1 MAIQN
6 DILSST
12 ARARSK
18 KAVDSLFKTVPLLDH
33 IKGAG
38 GVEIINGGQR
48 ITRAA
53 ILAEHSNIT
62 QLATGYEAV
71 SSSVADVLR
80 SPEYEWCDFVAPIV
94 ITKKEELSNKGERA
108 VISIADSRMKS
119 VLGMLKREWE
129 LQAVRGSST
138 VLTDMQTLNGI
149 NGTGAP
155 TGGDATG
162 WLEETAFGAQAN
174 VVGSLSKATYA
185 TSNWQN
191 QTFDVNFGGG
201 GATGFANLGLQGM
214 TELMIQTQ
222 IYAPEGTVDL
232 ILASPTSYRL
242 YKSVLQAQE
251 RYMPKETV
259 LDGGRLALAF
269 NGALMY
275 VENNLGF
282 AASAAGGAD
291 TPSMYF
297 LNSNS
302 MKVVFDSEANFSM
315 SDFEHKSGYAAR
327 EAQVFVRT
335 QLVADHLASLG
346 VLTNAEG

>member
-18 KAVDSLFKTVPLLDH
+18 KALDNLFETVPLLDH
-33 IKGAG
+33 IQKAG

-48 ITRAA
+48 ITRSA

-80 SPEYEWCDFVAPIV
+80 SPEFEWCDFVAPIV

-108 VISIADSRMKS
+108 VISIADARMKS

-129 LQAVRGSST
+129 LQAIRGTST
-138 VLTDMQTLNGI
+138 VLTEMETLNGI
-149 NGTGAP
+149 DNT
-155 TGGDATG
+155 TG
-162 WLEETAFGAQAN
+162 WLEEDAFGSQTN
-174 VVGSLSKATYA
+174 TVGGLSKTTYA
-185 TSNWQN
+185 SSNWQN
-191 QTFDVNFGGG
+191 QSFDVASNFS
-201 GATGFANLGLQGM
+201 ANGLGGM

-275 VENNLGF
+275 VENNLGTGT
-282 AASAAGGAD
+282 AAN
-291 TPSMYF
+291 PSMYF
-297 LNSNS
+297 LNSKS

-327 EAQVFVRT
+327 EAQMFVRT

-346 VLTNAEG
+346 LLYDAEA

>member
-18 KAVDSLFKTVPLLDH
+18 KALDNLFQTVPLLDH
-33 IKGAG
+33 IKKAG
-38 GVEIINGGQR
+38 GVEVINGGQR

-94 ITKKEELSNKGERA
+94 ITKKEELSNRGENA

-119 VLGMLKREWE
+119 VIGMLKREWE
-129 LQAVRGSST
+129 LQTIRGTST
-138 VLTDMQTLNGI
+138 VLTELGSLNGV
-149 NGTGAP
+149 NT
-155 TGGDATG
+155 ATG
-162 WLEETAFGAQAN
+162 WLEDGLFGVAGATGQQN
-174 VVGSLSKATYA
+174 VVGGLDKQTYR
-185 TSNWQN
+185 TSNWNN
-191 QTFDVNFGGG
+191 QSYDVSTGG
-201 GATGFANLGLQGM
+201 GANDFAANGLNGM
-214 TELMIQTQ
+214 AELMLQTQ
-222 IYAPEGTVDL
+222 IYAPEGHVDL

-242 YKSVLQAQE
+242 YKNTLQAQE
-251 RYMPKETV
+251 RYLPKETI
-259 LDGGRLALAF
+259 LDAGRLALAY

-275 VENNLGF
+275 VENNLGN
-282 AASAAGGAD
+282 AVGAN

-297 LNSNS
+297 LNTKS
-302 MKVVFDSEANFSM
+302 MKVVFDSDANFSM
-315 SDFEHKSGYAAR
+315 TDFEHKSGFAAR
-327 EAQVFVRT
+327 EAQMFVRT
-335 QLVADHLASLG
+335 QIVADHLASLG
-346 VLTNAEG
+346 VLIDAEA

>member
-18 KAVDSLFKTVPLLDH
+18 KALDNLFQTVPLLDH
-33 IKGAG
+33 IKKAG

-94 ITKKEELSNKGERA
+94 ITKKEELSNRGENA

-119 VLGMLKREWE
+119 VIGMLKREWE
-129 LQAVRGSST
+129 LQTIRGTST
-138 VLTDMQTLNGI
+138 VLTELGSLNGV
-149 NGTGAP
+149 NT
-155 TGGDATG
+155 ATG
-162 WLEETAFGAQAN
+162 WLEELAFGAQGN
-174 VVGSLSKATYA
+174 TVGGLSKTTYA
-185 TSNWQN
+185 SSNWNN
-191 QTFDVNFGGG
+191 QVYDVSTGG
-201 GATGFANLGLQGM
+201 GANDFAANGLNGM
-214 TELMIQTQ
+214 AELMLQTQ
-222 IYAPEGTVDL
+222 IYAPEGSVDL

-242 YKSVLQAQE
+242 YKNTLQAQE
-251 RYMPKETV
+251 RYMPKETI
-259 LDGGRLALAF
+259 LDAGRLALAY

-275 VENNLGF
+275 VENNLGN
-282 AASAAGGAD
+282 AVGAN

-297 LNSNS
+297 LNTKS
-302 MKVVFDSEANFSM
+302 MKVVFDSDANFSM
-315 SDFEHKSGYAAR
+315 TDFEHKSGFAAR
-327 EAQVFVRT
+327 EAQMFVRT
-335 QLVADHLASLG
+335 QIVADHLASLG
-346 VLTNAEG
+346 LLVDAEA

>member
-18 KAVDSLFKTVPLLDH
+18 KALDNLFQTVPLLDH
-33 IKGAG
+33 IKKAG

-62 QLATGYEAV
+62 QLSTGYEAV

-80 SPEYEWCDFVAPIV
+80 SPEFEFCDFVAPIV
-94 ITKKEELSNKGERA
+94 ITKKEELSNRGENA

-129 LQAVRGSST
+129 LQTIRGTST
-138 VLTDMQTLNGI
+138 TLTELQSLNGV
-149 NGTGAP
+149 NT
-155 TGGDATG
+155 ATG
-162 WLEETAFGAQAN
+162 WLEEGAFGTGQAN
-174 VVGSLSKATYA
+174 TVGGLSKTTYA
-185 TSNWQN
+185 SSNWNN
-191 QTFDVNFGGG
+191 QSFDVSNG
-201 GATGFANLGLQGM
+201 GASDFANNGLNGM
-214 TELMIQTQ
+214 AELMLQTQ
-222 IYAPEGTVDL
+222 IYAPEGSVDL

-242 YKSVLQAQE
+242 YKNTLQAQE

-259 LDGGRLALAF
+259 LDAGRLALAY

-275 VENNLGF
+275 VENNLGH
-282 AASAAGGAD
+282 AVGAD

-297 LNSNS
+297 LNTKS
-302 MKVVFDSEANFSM
+302 MKVVFDSEANFEM
-315 SDFEHKSGYAAR
+315 TDFEHKSGFAAR
-327 EAQVFVRT
+327 EAHMFVRT

-346 VLTNAEG
+346 LLYDAEA

>member
-18 KAVDSLFKTVPLLDH
+18 KALDNLFETVPLLDH
-33 IKGAG
+33 IQKAG

-48 ITRAA
+48 ITRSA

-80 SPEYEWCDFVAPIV
+80 SPEFEWCDFVAPIV

-108 VISIADSRMKS
+108 VISIADARMKS

-129 LQAVRGSST
+129 LQAIRGTST
-138 VLTDMQTLNGI
+138 VLTEMETLNGI
-149 NGTGAP
+149 DNT
-155 TGGDATG
+155 TG
-162 WLEETAFGAQAN
+162 WLEENAFGSQTN
-174 VVGSLSKATYA
+174 TVGGLSKTTYA
-185 TSNWQN
+185 SSNWQN
-191 QTFDVNFGGG
+191 QSFDVASNFS
-201 GATGFANLGLQGM
+201 ANGLGGM

-275 VENNLGF
+275 VENNLGTGT
-282 AASAAGGAD
+282 AAN
-291 TPSMYF
+291 PSMYF
-297 LNSNS
+297 LNSKS

-327 EAQVFVRT
+327 EAQMFVRT

-346 VLTNAEG
+346 LLYDAEA

>member
-18 KAVDSLFKTVPLLDH
+18 KALDNLFQTVPLLDH
-33 IKGAG
+33 IKKAG
-38 GVEIINGGQR
+38 GVEVINGGQR

-94 ITKKEELSNKGERA
+94 ITKKEELSNRGENA

-119 VLGMLKREWE
+119 VIGMLKREWE
-129 LQAVRGSST
+129 LQTIRGTST
-138 VLTDMQTLNGI
+138 VLTELGTLNGV
-149 NGTGAP
+149 NS
-155 TGGDATG
+155 TGGGGGGNALG
-162 WLEETAFGAQAN
+162 FLEELAFGTQQN
-174 VVGSLSKATYA
+174 TVGGLSKATFA

-191 QTFDVNFGGG
+191 QAFDVSAGGG
-201 GATGFANLGLQGM
+201 TFATQGLNGM
-214 TELMIQTQ
+214 AELMLQTQ
-222 IYAPEGTVDL
+222 IYAPEGSVDL

-242 YKSVLQAQE
+242 YKNTLQAQE

-259 LDGGRLALAF
+259 LDAGRLALAY

-275 VENNLGF
+275 VENNLGN
-282 AASAAGGAD
+282 AVNAN

-297 LNSNS
+297 LNTKT
-302 MKVVFDSEANFSM
+302 MKVVFDSDANFSM
-315 SDFEHKSGYAAR
+315 TDFEHKSGFAAR
-327 EAQVFVRT
+327 EAQMFVRT
-335 QLVADHLASLG
+335 QIVADHLASLG
-346 VLTNAEG
+346 LLVDAEA

>member
-18 KAVDSLFKTVPLLDH
+18 KALDNLFETVPLLDH
-33 IKGAG
+33 IQKAG

-48 ITRAA
+48 ITRSA

-80 SPEYEWCDFVAPIV
+80 SPEFEWCDFVAPIV

-108 VISIADSRMKS
+108 VISIADARMKS

-129 LQAVRGSST
+129 LQAIRGTST
-138 VLTDMQTLNGI
+138 VLTEMETLNGI
-149 NGTGAP
+149 DNT
-155 TGGDATG
+155 TG
-162 WLEETAFGAQAN
+162 WLEEDTFGSQTN
-174 VVGSLSKATYA
+174 TVGGLGKDTYA
-185 TSNWQN
+185 SSNWQN
-191 QTFDVNFGGG
+191 QSFDVNGN
-201 GATGFANLGLQGM
+201 FADNGLGGM

-242 YKSVLQAQE
+242 YKSVLQGQE

-275 VENNLGF
+275 VENNLGTGT
-282 AASAAGGAD
+282 AAN
-291 TPSMYF
+291 PSMYF
-297 LNSNS
+297 LNSKS

-327 EAQVFVRT
+327 EAQMFVRT

-346 VLTNAEG
+346 LLYDAEA

>member
-18 KAVDSLFKTVPLLDH
+18 KALDNLFQTVPLLDH
-33 IKGAG
+33 IKKAG
-38 GVEIINGGQR
+38 GVEVINGGQR

-94 ITKKEELSNKGERA
+94 ITKKEELSNRGENA

-119 VLGMLKREWE
+119 VIGMLKREWE
-129 LQAVRGSST
+129 LQTIRGTST
-138 VLTDMQTLNGI
+138 VLTELGSLNGV
-149 NGTGAP
+149 NT
-155 TGGDATG
+155 ATG
-162 WLEETAFGAQAN
+162 WLEELAFGAQGN
-174 VVGSLSKATYA
+174 TVGGLSKATYA

-191 QTFDVNFGGG
+191 QMFDVSAGGLNFG
-201 GATGFANLGLQGM
+201 NNGLNGM
-214 TELMIQTQ
+214 AELMLQTQ
-222 IYAPEGTVDL
+222 IYSPEGSVDL

-242 YKSVLQAQE
+242 YKNTLQLNE

-259 LDGGRLALAF
+259 LDAGRLALAY

-275 VENNLGF
+275 VENNLGN
-282 AASAAGGAD
+282 AVGAN

-297 LNSNS
+297 LNTQT
-302 MKVVFDSEANFSM
+302 MKVVFDSDANFSM
-315 SDFEHKSGYAAR
+315 TDFEHKSGFAAR
-327 EAQVFVRT
+327 EAQMFVRT
-335 QLVADHLASLG
+335 QIVADHLASLG
-346 VLTNAEG
+346 LLVDAEA

>member
-18 KAVDSLFKTVPLLDH
+18 KALDNLFETVPLLDH
-33 IKGAG
+33 IQKAG

-48 ITRAA
+48 ITRSA

-80 SPEYEWCDFVAPIV
+80 SPEFEWCDFVAPIV

-108 VISIADSRMKS
+108 VISIADARMKS

-129 LQAVRGSST
+129 LQAIRGTST
-138 VLTDMQTLNGI
+138 VLTEMETLNGI
-149 NGTGAP
+149 DNT
-155 TGGDATG
+155 TG
-162 WLEETAFGAQAN
+162 WLEEDAFGSQTN
-174 VVGSLSKATYA
+174 TVGGLGKNTYA
-185 TSNWQN
+185 SSNWQN
-191 QTFDVNFGGG
+191 QSFDVASNFS
-201 GATGFANLGLQGM
+201 ANGLGGM

-242 YKSVLQAQE
+242 YKSVLQQNE

-275 VENNLGF
+275 VENNLGTGT
-282 AASAAGGAD
+282 AAN
-291 TPSMYF
+291 PSMYF
-297 LNSNS
+297 LNSKS

-327 EAQVFVRT
+327 EAQMFVRT

-346 VLTNAEG
+346 LLYDAEA

>member
-18 KAVDSLFKTVPLLDH
+18 KALDNLFQTVPLLDH
-33 IKGAG
+33 IKKAG

-62 QLATGYEAV
+62 QLSTGYEAV

-80 SPEYEWCDFVAPIV
+80 SPEFEFCDFVAPIV
-94 ITKKEELSNKGERA
+94 ITKKEELSNRGENA

-129 LQAVRGSST
+129 LQTIRGTST
-138 VLTDMQTLNGI
+138 TLTELQSLNGVD
-149 NGTGAP
+149 T
-155 TGGDATG
+155 ATG
-162 WLEETAFGAQAN
+162 WLEEGTFGAAGAGGQGN
-174 VVGSLSKATYA
+174 TVGGLGKQTYR
-185 TSNWQN
+185 TSNWNN
-191 QTFDVNFGGG
+191 QSFDVSNG
-201 GATGFANLGLQGM
+201 GASNFAGNGLNGM
-214 TELMIQTQ
+214 AELMLQTQ
-222 IYAPEGTVDL
+222 IYAPEGSVDL

-242 YKSVLQAQE
+242 YKNTLQAQE

-259 LDGGRLALAF
+259 LDAGRLALAY

-275 VENNLGF
+275 VENNLGN
-282 AASAAGGAD
+282 ASGGH

-297 LNSNS
+297 LNTKS
-302 MKVVFDSEANFSM
+302 MKVVFDSEANFEM
-315 SDFEHKSGYAAR
+315 TDFEHKSGFAAR
-327 EAQVFVRT
+327 EAHMFVRT

-346 VLTNAEG
+346 LLYDAEA

>member
-18 KAVDSLFKTVPLLDH
+18 KALDNLFETVPLLDH
-33 IKGAG
+33 IQKAG

-48 ITRAA
+48 ITRSA

-80 SPEYEWCDFVAPIV
+80 SPEFEWCDFVAPIV

-108 VISIADSRMKS
+108 VISIADARMKS

-129 LQAVRGSST
+129 LQAIRGTST
-138 VLTDMQTLNGI
+138 VLTEMETLNGI
-149 NGTGAP
+149 DNT
-155 TGGDATG
+155 TG
-162 WLEETAFGAQAN
+162 WLEEDAFGSQTN
-174 VVGSLSKATYA
+174 TVGGLSKTTYA
-185 TSNWQN
+185 SSNWQN
-191 QTFDVNFGGG
+191 QSFDVNSNFS
-201 GATGFANLGLQGM
+201 ANGLGGM

-275 VENNLGF
+275 VENNLGTGT
-282 AASAAGGAD
+282 AAN
-291 TPSMYF
+291 PSMYF
-297 LNSNS
+297 LNSKS

-327 EAQVFVRT
+327 EAQMFVRT

-346 VLTNAEG
+346 LLYDAEA

>member
-18 KAVDSLFKTVPLLDH
+18 KALDNLFQTVPLLDH
-33 IKGAG
+33 IKKAG

-62 QLATGYEAV
+62 QLSTGYEAV

-80 SPEYEWCDFVAPIV
+80 SPEFEFCDFVAPIV
-94 ITKKEELSNKGERA
+94 ITKKEELSNRGENA

-129 LQAVRGSST
+129 LQTIRGTST
-138 VLTDMQTLNGI
+138 TLTELQSLNGVD
-149 NGTGAP
+149 T
-155 TGGDATG
+155 ATG
-162 WLEETAFGAQAN
+162 WLEEGAFGTGQAN
-174 VVGSLSKATYA
+174 TVGGLSKTTYA
-185 TSNWQN
+185 SSNWNN
-191 QTFDVNFGGG
+191 QSFDVSNGGVSD
-201 GATGFANLGLQGM
+201 FSNNGLNGM
-214 TELMIQTQ
+214 AELMLQTQ
-222 IYAPEGTVDL
+222 IYAPEGSVDL

-242 YKSVLQAQE
+242 YKNTLQANE

-259 LDGGRLALAF
+259 LDAGRLALAY

-275 VENNLGF
+275 VENNLGN
-282 AASAAGGAD
+282 ASGAH

-297 LNSNS
+297 LNTKS
-302 MKVVFDSEANFSM
+302 MKVVFDSEANFEM
-315 SDFEHKSGYAAR
+315 TDFEHKSGFAAR
-327 EAQVFVRT
+327 EAHMFVRT

-346 VLTNAEG
+346 LLYDAEA

>member
-18 KAVDSLFKTVPLLDH
+18 KALDNLFQTVPLLDH
-33 IKGAG
+33 IKKAG

-62 QLATGYEAV
+62 QLSTGYEAV

-80 SPEYEWCDFVAPIV
+80 SPEFEFCDFVAPIV
-94 ITKKEELSNKGERA
+94 ITKKEELSNRGENA

-129 LQAVRGSST
+129 LQTIRGTSAT
-138 VLTDMQTLNGI
+138 LTELQSLNGV
-149 NGTGAP
+149 NT
-155 TGGDATG
+155 ATG
-162 WLEETAFGAQAN
+162 WLEEGAFGTGQAN
-174 VVGSLSKATYA
+174 TVGGLSKTTYA
-185 TSNWQN
+185 SSNWNN
-191 QTFDVNFGGG
+191 QSFDVSAGGG
-201 GATGFANLGLQGM
+201 TFATNGLNGM
-214 TELMIQTQ
+214 AELMLQTQ
-222 IYAPEGTVDL
+222 IYAPEGSVDL

-242 YKSVLQAQE
+242 YKNTLQAQE
-251 RYMPKETV
+251 RYMPKETI
-259 LDGGRLALAF
+259 LDAGRLALAY

-275 VENNLGF
+275 VENNLGH
-282 AASAAGGAD
+282 AVGAN

-297 LNSNS
+297 LNTKS
-302 MKVVFDSEANFSM
+302 MKVVFDSDANFEM
-315 SDFEHKSGYAAR
+315 TDFEHKSGFAAR
-327 EAQVFVRT
+327 EAHMFVRT

-346 VLTNAEG
+346 LLVDAEA

>member
-18 KAVDSLFKTVPLLDH
+18 KALDNLFETVPLLDH
-33 IKGAG
+33 IQKAG

-48 ITRAA
+48 ITRSA

-80 SPEYEWCDFVAPIV
+80 SPEFEWCDFVAPIV

-108 VISIADSRMKS
+108 VISIADARMKS

-129 LQAVRGSST
+129 LQAIRGTST
-138 VLTDMQTLNGI
+138 VLTEMETLNGI
-149 NGTGAP
+149 DNT
-155 TGGDATG
+155 TG
-162 WLEETAFGAQAN
+162 WLEEDPFGSQTN
-174 VVGSLSKATYA
+174 TVGGLGKNTYA
-185 TSNWQN
+185 SSNWQN
-191 QTFDVNFGGG
+191 QSFDVNSNFS
-201 GATGFANLGLQGM
+201 ANGLGGM

-242 YKSVLQAQE
+242 YKSVLQQNE

-275 VENNLGF
+275 VENNLGTGT
-282 AASAAGGAD
+282 AAN
-291 TPSMYF
+291 PSMYF
-297 LNSNS
+297 LNSKS

-327 EAQVFVRT
+327 EAQMFVRT

-346 VLTNAEG
+346 LLYDAEA

>member
-18 KAVDSLFKTVPLLDH
+18 KALDNLFQTVPLLDH
-33 IKGAG
+33 IKKAG
-38 GVEIINGGQR
+38 GVEVINGGQR

-94 ITKKEELSNKGERA
+94 ITKKEELSNRGENA
-108 VISIADSRMKS
+108 IISIADSRMKS
-119 VLGMLKREWE
+119 VIGMLKREWE
-129 LQAVRGSST
+129 LQTIRGTST
-138 VLTDMQTLNGI
+138 VLTELGSLNGS
-149 NGTGAP
+149 NV
-155 TGGDATG
+155 ATG
-162 WLEETAFGAQAN
+162 WLQNAAFGAQTTN
-174 VVGSLSKATYA
+174 IVGGLNKGTYA

-191 QTFDVNFGGG
+191 QSFDVSNG
-201 GATGFANLGLQGM
+201 GASNFAGNGLNGM
-214 TELMIQTQ
+214 AELMLQTQ
-222 IYAPEGTVDL
+222 IFAPEGSVDL
-232 ILASPTSYRL
+232 ILASPTSYRR
-242 YKSVLQAQE
+242 YKNTLQAQE

-259 LDGGRLALAF
+259 LDAGRLALAY

-275 VENNLGF
+275 VENNLGNLV
-282 AASAAGGAD
+282 GGGI

-297 LNSNS
+297 LNTKS
-302 MKVVFDSEANFSM
+302 MKVVFDSDANFSM
-315 SDFEHKSGYAAR
+315 TDFEHKSGFAAR
-327 EAQVFVRT
+327 EAQMFVRT
-335 QLVADHLASLG
+335 QIVADHLASLG
-346 VLTNAEG
+346 LLFNAEL

>member
-18 KAVDSLFKTVPLLDH
+18 KALDNLFQTVPLLDH
-33 IKGAG
+33 IKKAG

-62 QLATGYEAV
+62 QLSSGYEAV

-94 ITKKEELSNKGERA
+94 ITKKEELSNRGENA

-119 VLGMLKREWE
+119 VIGMLKREWE
-129 LQAVRGSST
+129 LQTIRGTST
-138 VLTDMQTLNGI
+138 VLTELGSLNGV
-149 NGTGAP
+149 NT
-155 TGGDATG
+155 ATG
-162 WLEETAFGAQAN
+162 WLEELAFGAQTN
-174 VVGSLSKATYA
+174 TVGGLSKATYA
-185 TSNWQN
+185 SSNWNN
-191 QTFDVNFGGG
+191 QTFDVSGGG
-201 GATGFANLGLQGM
+201 GTFATQGLNGM
-214 TELMIQTQ
+214 AELMLQTQ
-222 IYAPEGTVDL
+222 IYAPEGSVDL

-242 YKSVLQAQE
+242 YKNTLQAQE

-259 LDGGRLALAF
+259 LDAGRLALAY

-275 VENNLGF
+275 VENNLGN
-282 AASAAGGAD
+282 AVGAN
-291 TPSMYF
+291 TPSMMF
-297 LNSNS
+297 LNSKS
-302 MKVVFDSEANFSM
+302 MKVVFDSDANFSM
-315 SDFEHKSGYAAR
+315 TDFENKSGYAAR
-327 EAQVFVRT
+327 EAHMFVRT
-335 QLVADHLASLG
+335 QIVADHLASLG
-346 VLTNAEG
+346 LLVDAEA

>member
-18 KAVDSLFKTVPLLDH
+18 KALDNLFETVPLLDH
-33 IKGAG
+33 IQKAG

-80 SPEYEWCDFVAPIV
+80 SPEFEWCDFVAPIV

-108 VISIADSRMKS
+108 VISIADARMKS

-129 LQAVRGSST
+129 LQAVRGNSA
-138 VLTDMQTLNGI
+138 VLTEMQSLNGV

-155 TGGDATG
+155 GGGNNIG
-162 WLEETAFGAQAN
+162 WLEETAFGTQGN
-174 VVGSLSKATYA
+174 IVGGLSKATYA
-185 TSNWQN
+185 ASNWNN
-191 QTFDVNFGGG
+191 QSFDVQAGG
-201 GATGFANLGLQGM
+201 GAGTGFANLGLQGM

-232 ILASPTSYRL
+232 ILASPASYRL
-242 YKSVLQAQE
+242 YKSVLQQNE

-282 AASAAGGAD
+282 ASSGAGGAD

-297 LNSNS
+297 LNSKS

-327 EAQVFVRT
+327 EAQMFVRT

-346 VLTNAEG
+346 VLTNAEA

>member
-18 KAVDSLFKTVPLLDH
+18 KALDNLFETVPLLDH
-33 IKGAG
+33 IQKAG

-48 ITRAA
+48 ITRSA

-80 SPEYEWCDFVAPIV
+80 SPEFEWCDFVAPIV

-108 VISIADSRMKS
+108 VISIADARMKS

-129 LQAVRGSST
+129 LQAIRGTST
-138 VLTDMQTLNGI
+138 VLTEMETLNGI
-149 NGTGAP
+149 DNT
-155 TGGDATG
+155 TG
-162 WLEETAFGAQAN
+162 WLEEDAFGSQTN
-174 VVGSLSKATYA
+174 TVGGLGKNTYA
-185 TSNWQN
+185 SSNWQN
-191 QTFDVNFGGG
+191 QSFDVASNFSSNG
-201 GATGFANLGLQGM
+201 LGGM

-242 YKSVLQAQE
+242 YKSVLQQNE

-275 VENNLGF
+275 VENNLGTGT
-282 AASAAGGAD
+282 AAN
-291 TPSMYF
+291 PSMYF
-297 LNSNS
+297 LNSKS

-327 EAQVFVRT
+327 EAQMFVRT

-346 VLTNAEG
+346 LLYDAEA

>member
-18 KAVDSLFKTVPLLDH
+18 KALDNLFQTVPLLDH
-33 IKGAG
+33 IKKAG
-38 GVEIINGGQR
+38 GVEVINGGQR

-94 ITKKEELSNKGERA
+94 ITKKDELSNRGENA

-119 VLGMLKREWE
+119 VIGMLKREWE
-129 LQAVRGSST
+129 LQTIRGTST
-138 VLTDMQTLNGI
+138 VLTELGSLNGV
-149 NGTGAP
+149 NT
-155 TGGDATG
+155 ATG
-162 WLEETAFGAQAN
+162 WLEELAFQAPQTN
-174 VVGSLSKATYA
+174 IVGGLSKATYSA
-185 TSNWQN
+185 SNWQN
-191 QTFDVNFGGG
+191 QMFDVSAGGLNFG
-201 GATGFANLGLQGM
+201 NNGLNGM
-214 TELMIQTQ
+214 AELMLQTQ
-222 IYAPEGTVDL
+222 IYAPEGSVDL

-242 YKSVLQAQE
+242 YKNTLQAQE

-259 LDGGRLALAF
+259 LDAGRLALAY

-275 VENNLGF
+275 IENNLGN
-282 AASAAGGAD
+282 AVGAN

-297 LNSNS
+297 LNTKS

-315 SDFEHKSGYAAR
+315 TDFEHKSGFAAR
-327 EAQVFVRT
+327 EAQMFVRT
-335 QLVADHLASLG
+335 QIVADHLASLG
-346 VLTNAEG
+346 VLIDAEV